1 MDCELRHWLV
11 TQSFRFLTESLRD
24 NSILLGKE
32 INIKCTMYSNIV
44 KSSLYFCIYDVS
56 DKRPLGRIYIGGE
69 Q

>member
-11 TQSFRFLTESLRD
+11 TQSVRFLTESLRD
-24 NSILLGKE
+24 NSIILGKE

-44 KSSLYFCIYDVS
+44 NFSLYFCIYDVS
-56 DKRPLGRIYIGGE
+56 EKGPMGRIYIGRE